1 MRDLNLGLRF
11 LLELGALGAV
21 AAWGYFVAPRPL
33 LSWLFAIAGAALVA
47 LVWGSLVA
55 PMARARLDDPWRVL
69 VEIAVF
75 GGATLA
81 LLATG
86 RTRYALAYGALSAL
100 SLALMFVFKQRGA

>member
-1 MRDLNLGLRF
+1 VRDLNLGLRF

-33 LSWLFAIAGAALVA
+33 LSWIFAILGAALVA
-47 LVWGSLVA
+47 LVWGAFVA
-55 PMARARLDDPWRVL
+55 PKAGARLDDPWRLL

-81 LLATG
+81 LVGIG
-86 RTRYALAYGALSAL
+86 RVRYALVYGVASAL
-100 SLALMFVFKQRGA
+100 SLVLMFVFRQRGA

>member
-21 AAWGYFVAPRPL
+21 AAWGYFAAPRPL
-33 LSWLFAIAGAALVA
+33 LSWIFAILGAALVA
-47 LVWGSLVA
+47 LVWGAFVA
-55 PMARARLDDPWRVL
+55 PKAGARLDDPWRVL

-81 LLATG
+81 LVGIG
-86 RTRYALAYGALSAL
+86 RERYALVYGVASAL
-100 SLALMFVFKQRGA
+100 SLVLMFVFRQRGA

>member
-33 LSWLFAIAGAALVA
+33 LSWLLAIVGAALVA
-47 LVWGSLVA
+47 LVWGAFVA
-55 PMARARLDDPWRVL
+55 PKAGARLDDPWRLL

-81 LLATG
+81 LVGIG
-86 RTRYALAYGALSAL
+86 RERYALVYGVASAL
-100 SLALMFVFKQRGA
+100 SLVLMFVFRQRGA